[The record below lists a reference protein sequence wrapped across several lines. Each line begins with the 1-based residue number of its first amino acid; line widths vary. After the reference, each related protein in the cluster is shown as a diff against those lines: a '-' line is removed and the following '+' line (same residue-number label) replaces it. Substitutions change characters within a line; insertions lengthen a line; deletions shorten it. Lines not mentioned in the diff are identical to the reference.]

1 MEVLISPA
9 PGAASVIKMDRD
21 TEVARGL
28 DAALL
33 DRLCLLCVVWCHCL
47 TLAHSPLAYTRPHT
61 PAVHAHTHTHT
72 QNGALE
78 ECAQGTCPRCWPYAG
93 LAWYAGHATQW
104 PVLGG
109 LATPHTARR
118 AGAGSEVDGTS
129 SLSRPGA
136 QVHACQVSS
145 MPMHWA
151 ITLARRRKPRPP
163 PPVSDSP
170 PLHRATRVA
179 VETRRRCQ

>member
-1 MEVLISPA
+1 MEVLVSTA

-33 DRLCLLCVVWCHCL
+33 DRGCAFCAWCGA
-47 TLAHSPLAYTRPHT
+47 TVSHSHTRHSRTHARTRPQF
-61 PAVHAHTHTHT
+61 THTRTRTHRRCAGRVRAGDLPT
-72 QNGALE
+72 LLAL
-78 ECAQGTCPRCWPYAG
+78 CRLGLVCWSRNSMASAVASPRRK
-93 LAWYAGHATQW
+93 QQ
-104 PVLGG
+104 
-109 LATPHTARR
+109 R